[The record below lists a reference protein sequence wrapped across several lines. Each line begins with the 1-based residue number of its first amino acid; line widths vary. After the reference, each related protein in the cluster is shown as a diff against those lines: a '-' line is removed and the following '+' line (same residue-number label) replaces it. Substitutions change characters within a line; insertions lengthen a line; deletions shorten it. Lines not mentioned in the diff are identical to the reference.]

1 MKELLERCSYTD
13 LIDLV
18 RRNSQCYRDSESFQV
33 AMNYLMDTHP
43 DELYVKSALYCELC
57 AALGEDMAEM
67 EVERIFESREVYD
80 AGKFVRIDHID
91 YQVIESE
98 EFDPFERMGLVKP
111 GQAVRYYDKY
121 MYRTE
126 SGEARACYADNPS
139 NNWGV

>member
-43 DELYVKSALYCELC
+43 DELYVKYVLYCELC

-80 AGKFVRIDHID
+80 TGKLVRIDHID

>member
-1 MKELLERCSYTD
+1 MKNLLERCSCND

-18 RRNSQCYRDSESFQV
+18 RRRSQCYKDSESFQM
-33 AMNYLMDTHP
+33 ALNYLMDTHP
-43 DELYVKSALYCELC
+43 DKEYVKTILFGELC
-57 AALGEDMAEM
+57 AAMGEDMAEM
-67 EVERIFESREVYD
+67 EVERIFDSREVYD
-80 AGKFVRIDHID
+80 TGKLVRINHID

-98 EFDPFERMGLVKP
+98 EFDSFERMALVKP
-111 GQAVRYYDKY
+111 GQAIRYYDKY

>member
-18 RRNSQCYRDSESFQV
+18 RRRSQCYRDSESFQI
-33 AMNYLMDTHP
+33 ALNYLMDTHH
-43 DELYVKSALYCELC
+43 DKEYVKTVLFGELC
-57 AALGEDMAEM
+57 SAMGEDMAEI
-67 EVERIFESREVYD
+67 EIERIFESREVYD
-80 AGKFVRIDHID
+80 TGKLVRIDHID

-98 EFDPFERMGLVKP
+98 EFDPFERMVLVKP
-111 GQAVRYYDKY
+111 GQAIRYYDKF

-139 NNWGV
+139 NNWGI

>member
-1 MKELLERCSYTD
+1 MKDLLERCSCND

-18 RRNSQCYRDSESFQV
+18 RRRSQCYKDSESFQI
-33 AMNYLMDTHP
+33 ALGYLVETHP
-43 DELYVKSALYCELC
+43 DKEYVKTFIFGELC
-57 AALGEDMAEM
+57 AAMGEDMAEM
-67 EVERIFESREVYD
+67 EVERIFNSREVYD
-80 AGKFVRIDHID
+80 TGKIVRINHID

-98 EFDPFERMGLVKP
+98 EFDPFERMALVKP
-111 GQAVRYYDKY
+111 GQAIRYYDKY